1 MKRKKI
7 ISAFGTIVLSIS
19 LFINPPQADS
29 TICVGGGALAITAV
43 PTDQSY
49 GTRTVSA
56 SQETLLYTYTEAV
69 QFEDL
74 TGSDSGFNVM
84 VTATD
89 FVDPIS
95 GNFIDVTNLK
105 IASDDNDTLG
115 FIDCDDTTGITV
127 VETELS
133 SFTDV
138 DDDGTSDSKI
148 LFIGDTTTRIGKYLF
163 EPEIELIIPPY
174 TPTGTYETTL
184 TFSIY

>member
-1 MKRKKI
+1 
-7 ISAFGTIVLSIS
+7 
-19 LFINPPQADS
+19 
-29 TICVGGGALAITAV
+29 
-43 PTDQSY
+43 
-49 GTRTVSA
+49 
-56 SQETLLYTYTEAV
+56 
-69 QFEDL
+69 
-74 TGSDSGFNVM
+74 M